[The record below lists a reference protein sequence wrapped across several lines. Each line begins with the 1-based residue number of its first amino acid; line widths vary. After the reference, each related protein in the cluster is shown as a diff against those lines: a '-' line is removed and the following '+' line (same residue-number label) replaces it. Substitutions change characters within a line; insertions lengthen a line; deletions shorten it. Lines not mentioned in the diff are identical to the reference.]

1 MVNIS
6 DKHVMDF
13 IFQMNSCLTFEKL
26 NEWEDKLSDCS
37 DEMIDSAF
45 SDKAIDIV
53 QLSDEYEQ
61 NYIKEGFITVD
72 EYLSKYYSRTI
83 NLLLRMP
90 KLQNELMDN
99 KHNTNNKRFHVYR
112 ENGHLA
118 TYAQQILFSL
128 SNKWNGNSFFDKF
141 YKVQNFFPYAIPIVL

>member
-1 MVNIS
+1 MVSIN
-6 DKHVMDF
+6 DKHLIDF
-13 IFQMNSCLTFEKL
+13 IFQINSCLTFEEL
-26 NEWEDKLSDCS
+26 NEWESKLSECS

-61 NYIKEGFITVD
+61 NYVMEDFITVD
-72 EYLSKYYSRTI
+72 EYLSKHYSSAI
-83 NLLLRMP
+83 SLLLRLP
-90 KLQNELMDN
+90 NLKNELMDSKYN
-99 KHNTNNKRFHVYR
+99 SNNKRFHVYR

-128 SNKWNGNSFFDKF
+128 SNK
-141 YKVQNFFPYAIPIVL
+141 YKI

>member
-61 NYIKEGFITVD
+61 NYIKKGFITVD

-128 SNKWNGNSFFDKF
+128 SNK
-141 YKVQNFFPYAIPIVL
+141 YKI

>member
-1 MVNIS
+1 MVNSS
-6 DKHVMDF
+6 DKHLMDF
-13 IFQMNSCLTFEKL
+13 IFQINSCLTFEEL
-26 NEWEDKLSDCS
+26 NEWEDKLSECS

-61 NYIKEGFITVD
+61 NYVKEGFITVD
-72 EYLSKYYSRTI
+72 EYLSKHYSKTI
-83 NLLLRMP
+83 ALLLRMP
-90 KLQNELMDN
+90 KLQNELMDK
-99 KHNTNNKRFHVYR
+99 KHNSNKKRFNVYQ

-128 SNKWNGNSFFDKF
+128 SNK
-141 YKVQNFFPYAIPIVL
+141 YKI

>member
-1 MVNIS
+1 MINTS
-6 DKHVMDF
+6 DKHLMDF
-13 IFQMNSCLTFEKL
+13 IFQINSCLTFEEL
-26 NEWEDKLSDCS
+26 NEWESKLSECS

-61 NYIKEGFITVD
+61 NYVIEGFITLD
-72 EYLSKYYSRTI
+72 EYLSKHYSRTI
-83 NLLLRMP
+83 TLLLRMP

-99 KHNTNNKRFHVYR
+99 KHNSNNKRFHVYQ

-128 SNKWNGNSFFDKF
+128 SNK
-141 YKVQNFFPYAIPIVL
+141 YKI

>member
-1 MVNIS
+1 MVNTS
-6 DKHVMDF
+6 DKHLMDF
-13 IFQMNSCLTFEKL
+13 IFQINSCLTFEEL
-26 NEWEDKLSDCS
+26 NEWEDKLSECS

-61 NYIKEGFITVD
+61 NYVKEGFITVD
-72 EYLSKYYSRTI
+72 EYLSKHYSKTI
-83 NLLLRMP
+83 ALLLRMP

-99 KHNTNNKRFHVYR
+99 KHNSNKKRINVYQ

-128 SNKWNGNSFFDKF
+128 SNK
-141 YKVQNFFPYAIPIVL
+141 YKI

>member
-1 MVNIS
+1 MVNTS
-6 DKHVMDF
+6 DKHLMDF
-13 IFQMNSCLTFEKL
+13 IFQINSCLTFEEL
-26 NEWEDKLSDCS
+26 NEWEDKLSECS

-61 NYIKEGFITVD
+61 NYVKEGFITVD
-72 EYLSKYYSRTI
+72 EYLSKHYSKTI
-83 NLLLRMP
+83 ALLLRMP
-90 KLQNELMDN
+90 KLQNELMDK
-99 KHNTNNKRFHVYR
+99 KHNSNKKRFNVYQ

-128 SNKWNGNSFFDKF
+128 SNK
-141 YKVQNFFPYAIPIVL
+141 YKI

>member
-83 NLLLRMP
+83 NLLLRESV
-90 KLQNELMDN
+90 KY
-99 KHNTNNKRFHVYR
+99 FV
-112 ENGHLA
+112 
-118 TYAQQILFSL
+118 
-128 SNKWNGNSFFDKF
+128 
-141 YKVQNFFPYAIPIVL
+141 

>member
-1 MVNIS
+1 MVSIN
-6 DKHVMDF
+6 DKHLIDF
-13 IFQMNSCLTFEKL
+13 IYHMNSYLTFEEL
-26 NEWEDKLSDCS
+26 NEWESKLSECS

-61 NYIKEGFITVD
+61 NYVIEGFITLD
-72 EYLSKYYSRTI
+72 EYLSKHYSRTI
-83 NLLLRMP
+83 TLLLRMP

-99 KHNTNNKRFHVYR
+99 KHNSNNKRFHVYQ

-128 SNKWNGNSFFDKF
+128 SNK
-141 YKVQNFFPYAIPIVL
+141 YKI

>member
-1 MVNIS
+1 MVNTS
-6 DKHVMDF
+6 DKHLMDF
-13 IFQMNSCLTFEKL
+13 IFQINSCLTFEEL
-26 NEWEDKLSDCS
+26 NEWEVKLSYCS
-37 DEMIDSAF
+37 NEMIDSAF

-61 NYIKEGFITVD
+61 NFIKEGFITVD
-72 EYLSKYYSRTI
+72 EYLSKHYSRAI
-83 NLLLRMP
+83 NLLLRIP

-99 KHNTNNKRFHVYR
+99 KHNSNKKRFHVYQ

-128 SNKWNGNSFFDKF
+128 SNK
-141 YKVQNFFPYAIPIVL
+141 YKI